1 MDELLTITLT
11 HLEGPRAGEADAFSQ
26 PSIIVGRS
34 PDSHLPFASEKGVSG
49 RHAEI
54 VQEGGRFEVVDHN
67 STNGTF
73 VNEERVTRR
82 VLVPGDKIRFGY
94 MGPVMQVEWDAPG
107 AAPPAPAAAPPPDQ
121 FGTVFIQANQL
132 QAPAPAA
139 PVAAAPR
146 PVAAAPA
153 RPVAAPVAVAAAA
166 AAVAAAPIAARAV
179 AAPVARPAAPVESS
193 MAAAASAAAPPAAA
207 TKPAKA
213 AKAGGGGANYLIV
226 LVVVIVISLAIIGGT
241 AMMVMNR

>member
-26 PSIIVGRS
+26 PSIVVGRS

-54 VQEGGRFEVVDHN
+54 VQNGGRFEVVDHN

-82 VLVPGDKIRFGY
+82 VLAPGDKVRFGY
-94 MGPVMQVEWDAPG
+94 MGPVLQVEWDAPM
-107 AAPPAPAAAPPPDQ
+107 AAPPAPAPAPPVQEFGTMLMSADQLQGAKAAAAPPPRP
-121 FGTVFIQANQL
+121 V
-132 QAPAPAA
+132 AA
-139 PVAAAPR
+139 PVAAAPVR
-146 PVAAAPA
+146 P
-153 RPVAAPVAVAAAA
+153 AAPVAVAAVAA
-166 AAVAAAPIAARAV
+166 AAPVAARAA

-193 MAAAASAAAPPAAA
+193 MSAAASTAAPAPAPRASPPRA
-207 TKPAKA
+207 S
-213 AKAGGGGANYLIV
+213 GGAGKYLLIV
-226 LVVVIVISLAIIGGT
+226 FGVLLAAVAIVGGT
-241 AMMVMNR
+241 AWFVMRG